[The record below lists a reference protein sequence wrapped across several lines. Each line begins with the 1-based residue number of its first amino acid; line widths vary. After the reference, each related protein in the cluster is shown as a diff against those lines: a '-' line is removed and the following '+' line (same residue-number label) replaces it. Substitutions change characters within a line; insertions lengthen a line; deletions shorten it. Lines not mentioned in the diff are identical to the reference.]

1 MLLWVP
7 SVQGKLPG
15 EPCRFVNRQDELGI
29 LEKAYQRR
37 PGLLVV
43 YGRRRIGKSRLIA
56 EWLSRKKKSVYYV
69 AHLTSHTDNLRGLAS
84 RASRQLGDPIIES
97 VTYDNLGSLLTMIHR
112 SGGEIV
118 VIDEYTY
125 WARAS
130 PRVLSE
136 LQEFVDHTLPS
147 TNMLVVISG
156 SLLGVMERN
165 VLGGGAPLYAR
176 ATSVLRLK
184 ELSYPHLKEFL
195 PLLSPEDRVRV
206 YALVGGIPYYLCQLH
221 GTTTIREAVE
231 RLITSPGS
239 MLREEKDL
247 ILREELRDP
256 HAYNAILSALAEGYV
271 RPAAIADVTGLDP
284 SHVRKY
290 LHTLEYIHI
299 VERVTPLFK
308 RKGWYKISD
317 PVIRTWFTLVKPV
330 IELLDLG
337 KRSEALDEILQKID
351 VYTSKIWEQIV
362 SNHLLK
368 LHAGKGYL
376 QYGPLLHKGEEID
389 IALLDPGEK
398 KAVVAE
404 AKWSNITRGEAEK
417 LRRKTEARAQRLL
430 PSDYTVEK
438 VYIAVRSLVDEV
450 ELPDWIL
457 TPAVIESL

>member
-1 MLLWVP
+1 M
-7 SVQGKLPG
+7 QGKLPDK
-15 EPCRFVNRQDELGI
+15 PCRFVNRQDELGI
-29 LEKAYQRR
+29 LEKAYHRR
-37 PGLLVV
+37 PGLLFI
-43 YGRRRIGKSRLIA
+43 YGRRRIGKSRLLA
-56 EWLSRKKKSVYYV
+56 EWLSKKKKSVYYV
-69 AHLTSHTDNLRGLAS
+69 AHLTSHADNLRGLAS

-130 PRVLSE
+130 PRVQSE

-156 SLLGVMERN
+156 SLVGVMERN

-176 ATSVLRLK
+176 ATGVLRLK
-184 ELSYPHLKEFL
+184 ELSYLRLKEFL
-195 PLLSPEDRVRV
+195 TLLTPENRVRV

-221 GTTTIREAVE
+221 DITTIREVVE

-239 MLREEKDL
+239 MLLEEKDL

-256 HAYNAILSALAEGYV
+256 HVYNAILSALAEGYT

-308 RKGWYKISD
+308 RKGWYRISD
-317 PVIRTWFTLVKPV
+317 PIIRTWFTLVKPV

-337 KRSEALDEILQKID
+337 KRTEALNEILKKID
-351 VYTSKIWEQIV
+351 VYTSKIWEQII
-362 SNHLLK
+362 SDHLLR

-376 QYGPLLHKGEEID
+376 RAGPLLHKGEEID
-389 IALLDPGEK
+389 IALIDPGEK

-404 AKWSNITRGEAEK
+404 AKWSNLTWGEAEK
-417 LRRKTEARAQRLL
+417 LRRRTEARAQNLL

-438 VYIAVRSLVDEV
+438 VYVAVKGLVDGAG
-450 ELPDWIL
+450 LPDWIL
-457 TPAVIESL
+457 TPTIIEFL